1 MGKDGSESS
10 KEGLAMSED
19 APVNTGARG
28 WPSDARAF
36 LMVRGMQTKLHRWAA
51 GEPGRRFDDLYNLVC
66 DPAFLV
72 MAWERVAQNKGSR
85 TPGVDRATVAHITS
99 GVGVEVFLQGVR
111 DQLRARTFQPVA
123 VRQVMIPKASG
134 KLRKL
139 GIPTV
144 TDRVVQAALKLVLE
158 PIFEADFRPCSYGF
172 RPNRR
177 AQDAVAEIQ
186 HFTTRSYEWVLE
198 ADIEACFDMIDHVAL
213 LDRVR
218 RRIADKRVLALVKA
232 FLKAGVMTTTGGQEE
247 TLTGTPQG
255 GILSPLLANIALT
268 TLDDYFARRWTQEM
282 ATDHR
287 RTRRR
292 RLGEANYR
300 LIRYADDF
308 VVVVSGERHHAEYLR
323 QEVAAVLAPMGLRLS
338 PDKTHVVHIDDGF
351 DFLGRLCLIRR
362 RTVIEVG
369 GFRDGFDGAEEW
381 DLHLRVTERTQAIE
395 HLPVIGVSHP
405 APRRTD
411 PGAAGKD
418 IQVFELIAGGYE
430 SLWRLLLAHAHD
442 HHAGLPKPGGQAG
455 KIAVAGDQTEAFH
468 IAGVQDVHSVD
479 DHGGVR
485 GVFPGRVAIL
495 LDRGDR
501 MLEKHLFPGRQ
512 RRLGPIA
519 VDPFVSGFAV
529 VGNFVE
535 YDFYIFI

>member
-1 MGKDGSESS
+1 
-10 KEGLAMSED
+10 MSED

-351 DFLGRLCLIRR
+351 DFLGFHIRR
-362 RTVIEVG
+362 MRKRGTLKSYVYTAPSRKAIASIRDKVRAATYRSTLHNSLAG
-369 GFRDGFDGAEEW
+369 LLVRIGRMLRGWANYFR
-381 DLHLRVTERTQAIE
+381 H
-395 HLPVIGVSHP
+395 GVSK
-405 APRRTD
+405 ATFSAVDSYAWERIASWLRRKHNRLGW
-411 PGAAGKD
+411 P
-418 IQVFELIAGGYE
+418 EL
-430 SLWRLLLAHAHD
+430 RRR
-442 HHAGLPKPGGQAG
+442 
-455 KIAVAGDQTEAFH
+455 FC
-468 IAGVQDVHSVD
+468 
-479 DHGGVR
+479 VR
-485 GVFPGRVAIL
+485 GWRFAADGVVFTGASSVPVTRYRYRGYRIPTPWTPEPAAAI
-495 LDRGDR
+495 G
-501 MLEKHLFPGRQ
+501 
-512 RRLGPIA
+512 
-519 VDPFVSGFAV
+519 
-529 VGNFVE
+529 
-535 YDFYIFI
+535 